1 MKTSGV
7 MVESKKIPD
16 PARNKP
22 LVPQQISKAFQTI
35 NRWVEVPGVCSFR
48 ALLEFSQFVVLIFAE
63 SLLVGGFNHLK
74 NILVKLDH
82 FPNFRGENKKSLNA
96 PPSLAPK

>member
-7 MVESKKIPD
+7 MLESKKIPD
-16 PARNKP
+16 PESNKP

-63 SLLVGGFNHLK
+63 SLLVGG
-74 NILVKLDH
+74 
-82 FPNFRGENKKSLNA
+82 
-96 PPSLAPK
+96 